1 MNSDDAVALAFVFVL
16 AASHLVAPVLTFIRF
31 VPRSWFLSA
40 AGGVSIAY
48 VFVHLLPEVAEA
60 QQAVEETATG
70 AVAAVEQHAYLAALL
85 GLVVFYGL
93 ERAAVTSRRERA
105 AGGDAVEEASTSPGA
120 SWVSAAS
127 FAVYNGIIG
136 YLVVRRAEHDSF
148 IDLTVFV
155 AALAL
160 HFVVND
166 LGLRHHHRR
175 RYDRLGRPLL
185 VAAIVAG
192 WAVGVVA
199 ELSEAAVG
207 VAVAFLAG
215 GIVLN
220 VIKEEVPK
228 ERESRFLPLVAGA
241 AAYAAILLAV

>member
-1 MNSDDAVALAFVFVL
+1 MAADDAVALALVFLL
-16 AASHLVAPVLTFIRF
+16 AGAHLAAPVLTFARF

-40 AGGVSIAY
+40 AGGVSVAY

-60 QQAVEETATG
+60 QQAVEEGATG

-105 AGGDAVEEASTSPGA
+105 AGGDAPEEAATSPGA
-120 SWVSAAS
+120 FWVSAAS
-127 FAVYNGIIG
+127 FAVYNAIIG
-136 YLVVRRAEHDSF
+136 YLVVRRAEHESF
-148 IDLTVFV
+148 AELLLFV
-155 AALAL
+155 AAIAL
-160 HFVVND
+160 HLLIND

-175 RYDRLGRPLL
+175 RYDRRGRPLL
-185 VAAIVAG
+185 VAAVLAG
-192 WAVGVVA
+192 WAVGVTA

-215 GIVLN
+215 GVVLN
-220 VIKEEVPK
+220 VVKEEVPE
-228 ERESRFLPLVAGA
+228 ERESRFLPLLAGA
-241 AAYAAILLAV
+241 TAYSVILLAV